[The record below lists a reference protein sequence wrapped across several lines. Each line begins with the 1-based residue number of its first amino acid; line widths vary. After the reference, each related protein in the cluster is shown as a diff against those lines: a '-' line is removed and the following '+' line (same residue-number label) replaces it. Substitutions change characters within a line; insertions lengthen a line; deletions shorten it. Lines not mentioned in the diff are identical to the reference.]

1 MQICNFHKRKFVFLL
16 ALCVVSFSY
25 AQNAFYLR
33 AGHRVSIVLLTE
45 LDSQQRPTSP
55 SAVVAADVYD
65 DSGAVLLIRK
75 GTSVLVQVQCRK
87 ASLSG
92 DVGQISVLPISTQA
106 VNGREITFVA
116 EPAVWE
122 GAENEFFRSQK
133 KVVVPVGTA
142 FVASIA
148 NTYCFRQKNGE

>member
-1 MQICNFHKRKFVFLL
+1 MQICNFRKRKFVVLL
-16 ALCVVSFSY
+16 ALSIASFGY

-65 DSGAVLLIRK
+65 DSGMMILIRK

-87 ASLSG
+87 EFLCDVEASLQRNLRMYVPFDG
-92 DVGQISVLPISTQA
+92 AISEMT
-106 VNGREITFVA
+106 
-116 EPAVWE
+116 
-122 GAENEFFRSQK
+122 
-133 KVVVPVGTA
+133 
-142 FVASIA
+142 
-148 NTYCFRQKNGE
+148 